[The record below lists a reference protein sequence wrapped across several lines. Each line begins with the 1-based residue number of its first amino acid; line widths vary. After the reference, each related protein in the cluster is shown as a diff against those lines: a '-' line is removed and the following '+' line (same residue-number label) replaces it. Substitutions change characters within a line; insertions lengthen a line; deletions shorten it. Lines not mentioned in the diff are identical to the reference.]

1 MTAPSEGA
9 SAMLEFVRAYVKE
22 KRYAPTAREIQAGLG
37 LASLATVHRRL
48 RALQRAGLID
58 WPPGMHRGIR
68 VMG

>member
-1 MTAPSEGA
+1 MSAPSA
-9 SAMLEFVRAYVKE
+9 DAVAVLEFVRGYLTE
-22 KRYAPTAREIQAGLG
+22 NGHAPTAREIQSGLE